1 MKKRRQ
7 ESVQQQARFS
17 QMKLQVAQ
25 RLGLGVSAPPVSAPL
40 DASTASNL
48 VNDMDTS
55 TDTAVTSSDSPP
67 RLSDLQARASLGQ
80 KQAGFTTRTVTWW
93 SSRSGFA
100 AIVRIRQDTK
110 DLCQL
115 TPSSVPPHVT
125 AMLGEVQELF
135 KLTSRSAALLSIP
148 NLQSLCA
155 FEGSSFDNTRF
166 SKDPTPELLGMD
178 TSGMEYYM
186 AEKHP
191 SGDRRMKNGTL
202 YLVYISMSKV
212 YDDYVSRYFDFV
224 LPEIARLLASGETIR
239 FVPKFKR
246 RRGQEQLRLA
256 FQSGD
261 GEVWECEKCDPPT
274 YHVVHTEH
282 KGKKHKCRS
291 RVGVA
296 QPHKMI
302 ADVGVTIST
311 SLSDQPKRLQRNLEV
326 LRDYRQQRPV
336 TSSVYHTFSCCQW
349 SRVLAAQPKQL
360 QLCPV
365 VLHLHSPDSC
375 VQSAQTAET
384 QKWKLLVT
392 PPGRSDWTRVT
403 AQMYIED
410 RTNKLWCKSP
420 PCGKHKSQVKRS
432 PELKHSVTKV
442 PDLKKLH
449 CFEATSTPGTL
460 QVSFFRDEN
469 KQKFVFLDERSS
481 SRPKAAWMPSPAA
494 MARILQPAALPQW
507 PIESD
512 DLPSPAVSA
521 AAARSHEST
530 RRERGRGG
538 RGRGRPRQDH
548 PRRRR

>member
-1 MKKRRQ
+1 M
-7 ESVQQQARFS
+7 
-17 QMKLQVAQ
+17 
-25 RLGLGVSAPPVSAPL
+25 
-40 DASTASNL
+40 
-48 VNDMDTS
+48 
-55 TDTAVTSSDSPP
+55 
-67 RLSDLQARASLGQ
+67 
-80 KQAGFTTRTVTWW
+80 
-93 SSRSGFA
+93 
-100 AIVRIRQDTK
+100 RQDTK

-115 TPSSVPPHVT
+115 TLSSVPPHVT

-135 KLTSRSAALLSIP
+135 ELTSRSAALLSIP
-148 NLQSLCA
+148 NLQPLCA

-166 SKDPTPELLGMD
+166 AKDPTPELLGIYGYIWD
-178 TSGMEYYM
+178 GILH

-191 SGDRRMKNGTL
+191 SGDRRIKNGTL
-202 YLVYISMSKV
+202 YLIYISISKV

-261 GEVWECEKCDPPT
+261 GEVWECKKCDPPT

-326 LRDYRQQRPV
+326 LRDYRQQRA
-336 TSSVYHTFSCCQW
+336 SYISVCIILFRLVNG
-349 SRVLAAQPKQL
+349 RVSLPPNRNN
-360 QLCPV
+360 C
-365 VLHLHSPDSC
+365 SC
-375 VQSAQTAET
+375 VPLFCACTHRYISFLFGLDFVSNSQIPVYNPLKQQRLRVAELRLWWYKT
-384 QKWKLLVT
+384 ISSFFERPFVLSEWKLLVT
-392 PPGRSDWTRVT
+392 PPCGSDWTRVT

-410 RTNKLWCKSP
+410 RTNKLWGKCPS
-420 PCGKHKSQVKRS
+420 CGKHKSEVKRLAALQEREEKLRRENKALSDEAEKEISDIRTSHANFEFHVRAKNNKRFYDEDLKLCARDLAPINTS

-469 KQKFVFLDERSS
+469 KQKFVFHDEGSS
-481 SRPKAAWMPSPAA
+481 SRPRAAWMPSPAA
-494 MARILQPAALPQW
+494 MACILQPAALPQW
-507 PIESD
+507 PIEFD
-512 DLPSPAVSA
+512 DLPSQAVPA
-521 AAARSHEST
+521 AAPRSHEK
-530 RRERGRGG
+530 RGWFLLTVAKSNR
-538 RGRGRPRQDH
+538 
-548 PRRRR
+548 

>member
-1 MKKRRQ
+1 MENFGKRDTPKIV
-7 ESVQQQARFS
+7 EC
-17 QMKLQVAQ
+17 
-25 RLGLGVSAPPVSAPL
+25 
-40 DASTASNL
+40 L
-48 VNDMDTS
+48 V
-55 TDTAVTSSDSPP
+55 
-67 RLSDLQARASLGQ
+67 
-80 KQAGFTTRTVTWW
+80 
-93 SSRSGFA
+93 
-100 AIVRIRQDTK
+100 
-110 DLCQL
+110 
-115 TPSSVPPHVT
+115 
-125 AMLGEVQELF
+125 LF

-202 YLVYISMSKV
+202 YLIYISMSKV

-375 VQSAQTAET
+375 VPSAQAAET
-384 QKWKLLVT
+384 Q
-392 PPGRSDWTRVT
+392 SCRVT
-403 AQMYIED
+403 TLVVQDNILLF
-410 RTNKLWCKSP
+410 RTAPIN
-420 PCGKHKSQVKRS
+420 RS

>member
-1 MKKRRQ
+1 M
-7 ESVQQQARFS
+7 ELLGSEAGRFYNENS
-17 QMKLQVAQ
+17 Y
-25 RLGLGVSAPPVSAPL
+25 
-40 DASTASNL
+40 L
-48 VNDMDTS
+48 VEL
-55 TDTAVTSSDSPP
+55 A
-67 RLSDLQARASLGQ
+67 
-80 KQAGFTTRTVTWW
+80 KF
-93 SSRSGFA
+93 GFA
-100 AIVRIRQDTK
+100 AIVRMRQDTK

-135 KLTSRSAALLSIP
+135 ELTLRSAALLSIP

-178 TSGMEYYM
+178 TSGMAYYM

-191 SGDRRMKNGTL
+191 SGDRRIKNGTL

-224 LPEIARLLASGETIR
+224 LPKIARLLASGETIR

-261 GEVWECEKCDPPT
+261 GEVWDCKKCDPPT

-282 KGKKHKCRS
+282 KGKKHICRS

-296 QPHKMI
+296 QPHKMM

-326 LRDYRQQRPV
+326 LRDYRQQRA
-336 TSSVYHTFSCCQW
+336 SYISVCIILFRLVNG
-349 SRVLAAQPKQL
+349 RVSLPPNRNN
-360 QLCPV
+360 C
-365 VLHLHSPDSC
+365 SC
-375 VQSAQTAET
+375 VPLFCACTHRTPVYIPLKQRRLRVAELRLWWYKT
-384 QKWKLLVT
+384 ISSFFERPFVVSEWKLLVT
-392 PPGRSDWTRVT
+392 PPCRSEWTRVT
-403 AQMYIED
+403 AQM
-410 RTNKLWCKSP
+410 
-420 PCGKHKSQVKRS
+420 S

-460 QVSFFRDEN
+460 QVSFFRNEN
-469 KQKFVFLDERSS
+469 K
-481 SRPKAAWMPSPAA
+481 
-494 MARILQPAALPQW
+494 
-507 PIESD
+507 
-512 DLPSPAVSA
+512 
-521 AAARSHEST
+521 
-530 RRERGRGG
+530 
-538 RGRGRPRQDH
+538 
-548 PRRRR
+548 